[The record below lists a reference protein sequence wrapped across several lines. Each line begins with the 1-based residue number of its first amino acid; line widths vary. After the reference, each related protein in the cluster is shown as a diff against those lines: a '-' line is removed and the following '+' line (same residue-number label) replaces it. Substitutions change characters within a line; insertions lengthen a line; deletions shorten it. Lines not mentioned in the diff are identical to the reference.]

1 MNWPYVSRTRH
12 DAEITALR
20 QRVLDTEARHDQA
33 EADRRR
39 LAGQYTHLHDTWSGT
54 AIVNDCLTDANLT
67 VARRLTRALRAC
79 ARYRAALADATHR
92 ADQLQH
98 RLDDALGLN
107 TSQIDDGRLWQ
118 QTRPD
123 KKGMVL

>member
-1 MNWPYVSRTRH
+1 MNWPYVTR
-12 DAEITALR
+12 AR
-20 QRVLDTEARHDQA
+20 YEAAIGQA
-33 EADRRR
+33 EYATE
-39 LAGQYTHLHDTWSGT
+39 QCIDTR
-54 AIVNDCLTDANLT
+54 IVNDCLTDANLT

-79 ARYRAALADATHR
+79 ARYRAALADETHR

-98 RLDDALGLN
+98 RLDDAPGLN

-123 KKGMVL
+123 KKGTAL